1 MSTKQNSDKKDYAQG
16 KKQDA
21 LETKLKRCQKEISQL
36 KQELQEKNDK
46 LLRSYADLQNYQK
59 RMEKELQLKEEET
72 KIKYLSELVDVN
84 ELLQKAYQDKDPKEG
99 IKAILNNLNNFF
111 EKEQVIHIDC
121 VGKTFD
127 HNCHHA
133 ISTVLKDDDNE
144 DIIVEE
150 VKKGYMVG
158 EKVLRPS
165 QVIVGKN
172 KNIENK
178 EGK

>member
-1 MSTKQNSDKKDYAQG
+1 MPTKKDSDVKIDTIQI
-16 KKQDA
+16 
-21 LETKLKRCQKEISQL
+21 KLKKL
-36 KQELQEKNDK
+36 KKDNTLLKHQLQEKNDK

-59 RMEKELQLKEEET
+59 RMERELQLKEEDI

-84 ELLQKAYQDKDPKEG
+84 ELLQKAYQDNDPKEG

-121 VGKTFD
+121 VGKRFN

-133 ISTVLKDDDNE
+133 ISTILKDDGE
-144 DIIVEE
+144 DEIIVEE

-158 EKVLRPS
+158 DKVLRPS
-165 QVIVGKN
+165 QVIVGKK
-172 KNIENK
+172 KNVENK
-178 EGK
+178 EG